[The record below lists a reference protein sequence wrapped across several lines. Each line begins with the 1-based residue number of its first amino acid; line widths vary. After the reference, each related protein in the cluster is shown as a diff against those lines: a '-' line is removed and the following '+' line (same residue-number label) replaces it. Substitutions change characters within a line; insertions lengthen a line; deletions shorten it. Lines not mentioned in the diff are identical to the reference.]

1 MISGASRL
9 EYSGRC
15 CVRSEA
21 RSRTLHC
28 LLVLLVG
35 ALTILLDDG
44 RASAMQLTPEQKD
57 EMKLHY
63 DKATR
68 AYDVQKYDEAVIEYQ
83 KAYEIGGVPAMLF
96 NVAQSYRLANQLEEA
111 LRFYRRYLQ
120 RSPNARNREDVERKI
135 AELEKTVEER
145 RKAAEAAAAR
155 AAPLAPRPVT
165 PATQPVAV
173 MRDEGMGATRVAGI
187 VVASVGAAGLITA
200 AITGKLAS
208 NKASE
213 LQDAAGMSGATFN
226 GGLASK
232 ESNGKTLNTV
242 AIVSVIA
249 GGAAVITGALMIVLS
264 GGSSSSSETTRQ
276 SMLTPVISGGF
287 TGAVATLRF

>member
-1 MISGASRL
+1 M
-9 EYSGRC
+9 
-15 CVRSEA
+15 
-21 RSRTLHC
+21 
-28 LLVLLVG
+28 
-35 ALTILLDDG
+35 LLDDG
-44 RASAMQLTPEQKD
+44 RASALQLTPEQKD

-135 AELEKTVEER
+135 SELEKTVEER

-155 AAPLAPRPVT
+155 ATPIAPRPVT
-165 PATQPVAV
+165 PVTQPVAV
-173 MRDEGMGATRVAGI
+173 VRDEGMGATRVAGI

-208 NKASE
+208 NRASDLE
-213 LQDAAGMSGATFN
+213 SAAMMHATFDD
-226 GGLASK
+226 GLPGK
-232 ESNGKTLNTV
+232 ESNGKTYNTV
-242 AIVSVIA
+242 AIVSAIA
-249 GGAAVITGALMIVLS
+249 GGAAVITGVLMIVLS
-264 GGSSSSSETTRQ
+264 GGSSSSTETARQ
-276 SMLTPVISGGF
+276 SMLTPVIGGGF
-287 TGAVATLRF
+287 TGALATLRF

>member
-1 MISGASRL
+1 MISGAMRL
-9 EYSGRC
+9 EYSGQC
-15 CVRSEA
+15 CARSDT
-21 RSRTLHC
+21 RSRTLQG
-28 LLVLLVG
+28 LLVVIVG
-35 ALTILLDDG
+35 ALTMLLDDG

-135 AELEKTVEER
+135 AELEKTVDER
-145 RKAAEAAAAR
+145 RRAAEAAAAR
-155 AAPLAPRPVT
+155 ATPLAPRPVT

-173 MRDEGMGATRVAGI
+173 VRDEGGGATRVAGI
-187 VVASVGAAGLITA
+187 VVASVGAAAL
-200 AITGKLAS
+200 S
-208 NKASE
+208 KASDLE
-213 LQDAAGMSGATFN
+213 NAANAAKTTGAMFDS
-226 GGLASK
+226 GLASK
-232 ESNGKTLNTV
+232 ESNGKSYNTA

-249 GGAAVITGALMIVLS
+249 GGAAVITGALMIV
-264 GGSSSSSETTRQ
+264 
-276 SMLTPVISGGF
+276 
-287 TGAVATLRF
+287 

>member
-1 MISGASRL
+1 M
-9 EYSGRC
+9 
-15 CVRSEA
+15 
-21 RSRTLHC
+21 
-28 LLVLLVG
+28 
-35 ALTILLDDG
+35 LLDDG

-135 AELEKTVEER
+135 SELEKTVEER

-155 AAPLAPRPVT
+155 ATPLAPRPVT

-173 MRDEGMGATRVAGI
+173 VRDEGGGATRVAGI
-187 VVASVGAAGLITA
+187 VVASVGAAALITA
-200 AITGKLAS
+200 AITGAVARS
-208 NKASE
+208 KASDLE
-213 LQDAAGMSGATFN
+213 NAANAAKTTGAMFDS
-226 GGLASK
+226 GLASK
-232 ESNGKTLNTV
+232 ESNGKSYNTA

-264 GGSSSSSETTRQ
+264 GGSSNSTETARQ
-276 SMLTPVISGGF
+276 SMLTPVIGGGF
-287 TGAVATLRF
+287 TGAVATMRF

>member
-1 MISGASRL
+1 MISGAMRL
-9 EYSGRC
+9 EYSGQC
-15 CVRSEA
+15 CARSDT
-21 RSRTLHC
+21 RSRTLQG
-28 LLVLLVG
+28 LLVVIVG
-35 ALTILLDDG
+35 ALTMLLDDG

-63 DKATR
+63 DK
-68 AYDVQKYDEAVIEYQ
+68 AVIEYQ

-135 AELEKTVEER
+135 SELEKTVEER

-155 AAPLAPRPVT
+155 ATPLAPRPVT

-173 MRDEGMGATRVAGI
+173 VRDEGGGATRVAGI
-187 VVASVGAAGLITA
+187 VVASVGAAALITA
-200 AITGKLAS
+200 AITGAVARS
-208 NKASE
+208 KASDLE
-213 LQDAAGMSGATFN
+213 NAANAAKTTGAMFDS
-226 GGLASK
+226 GLASK
-232 ESNGKTLNTV
+232 ESNGKSYNTA

-264 GGSSSSSETTRQ
+264 GGSSNSTETTRQ
-276 SMLTPVISGGF
+276 SMLTPVVGGGF
-287 TGAVATLRF
+287 TGAVATMRF